1 MAKILLSPEDT
12 GTGDMMP
19 AFKCSL
25 TTFHHYLAGVF
36 TSVVGAVT
44 EAFIDM
50 EIRKRQK
57 WSSGTVGTR
66 EDFLQRSHL
75 HWILKVG
82 VLVTK
87 TEALSRCDN
96 PCSRAST

>member
-25 TTFHHYLAGVF
+25 STFHHYLAGVF

-44 EAFIDM
+44 EAFIDT
-50 EIRKRQK
+50 EIRKRQE
-57 WSSGTVGTR
+57 WSSGT
-66 EDFLQRSHL
+66 DFLQRSHL

-96 PCSRAST
+96 PCSRALT